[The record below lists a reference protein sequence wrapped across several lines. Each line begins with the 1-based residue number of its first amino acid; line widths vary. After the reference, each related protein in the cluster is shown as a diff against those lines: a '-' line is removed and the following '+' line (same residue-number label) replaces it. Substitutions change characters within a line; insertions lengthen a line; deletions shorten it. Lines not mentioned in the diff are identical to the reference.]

1 MKKVGI
7 DDEISIYGNING
19 TDISMEKQKVCK
31 IIENFYNLL
40 LKKKMN
46 IEKLGKVHTTQMVFE
61 NGKIANG
68 NNEFWMYGYAKKKV
82 DKENGMRYYFKIE
95 NIRMCGFFKELQI
108 LFNEY
113 LRYFSN
119 NTNDFDIIVE
129 KIIIK

>member
-46 IEKLGKVHTTQMVFE
+46 IEKLEKIHTSQMVFE
-61 NGKIANG
+61 NGKIADG
-68 NNEFWMYGYAKKKV
+68 NNKFWMYGYAKKKGQ
-82 DKENGMRYYFKIE
+82 DEKSMRYYFNLE
-95 NIRMCGFFKELQI
+95 NIRMCSFFKELEI

-113 LRYFSN
+113 LGHFSN
-119 NTNDFDIIVE
+119 SIDDFDIIVE